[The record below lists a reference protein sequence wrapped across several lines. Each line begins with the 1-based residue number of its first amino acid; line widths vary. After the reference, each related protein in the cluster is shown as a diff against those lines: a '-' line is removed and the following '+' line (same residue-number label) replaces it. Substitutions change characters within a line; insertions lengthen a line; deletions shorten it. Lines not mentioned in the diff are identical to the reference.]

1 MKVKVILK
9 NVEQPVLEYIEPVL
23 LSDATIKERKEKVLQ
38 RMQQRKLDAIVI
50 YADMEHASNF
60 EYLCG
65 FVPRFEEALLV
76 LHLNKSFLLLG
87 ACSEILYISICLYAS
102 LFFKLLIIYIFI

>member
-65 FVPRFEEALLV
+65 FVPRFEEPATV
-76 LHLNKSFLLLG
+76 SG
-87 ACSEILYISICLYAS
+87 E
-102 LFFKLLIIYIFI
+102 LFI